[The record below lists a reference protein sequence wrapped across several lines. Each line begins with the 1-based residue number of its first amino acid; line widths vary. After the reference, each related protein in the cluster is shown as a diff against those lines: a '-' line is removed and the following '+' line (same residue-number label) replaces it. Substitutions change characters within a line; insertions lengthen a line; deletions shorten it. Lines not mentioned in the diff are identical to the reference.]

1 MYWANELASQTED
14 TTLKATFEKVRADM
28 KAQENDII
36 SELNNAQG
44 AAEDVKGYYLPDTI
58 TTFAAMRPSATLNAI
73 IDNI

>member
-1 MYWANELASQTED
+1 
-14 TTLKATFEKVRADM
+14 M
-28 KAQENDII
+28 KARENDIV

-44 AAEDVKGYYLPDTI
+44 AAEDVKGYYFTDTA